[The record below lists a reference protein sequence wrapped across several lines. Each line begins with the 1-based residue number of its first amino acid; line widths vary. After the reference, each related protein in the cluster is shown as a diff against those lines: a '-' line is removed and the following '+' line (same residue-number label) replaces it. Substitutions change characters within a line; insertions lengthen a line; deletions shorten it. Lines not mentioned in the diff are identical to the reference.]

1 MGDNKEKDENPLKG
15 RQYKLNLDSNFT
27 KRMVSDQTNSR
38 WNIKAKRLEMQGIMK
53 LKIRYSQLS

>member
-15 RQYKLNLDSNFT
+15 RQYKLHLDSNFT
-27 KRMVSDQTNSR
+27 KRMVSDRTNSR
-38 WNIKAKRLEMQGIMK
+38 WNFKAKRFEMQSIMK